1 MIKPGREEGGLGERG
16 SCKRYKPVFQLLR
29 LPATSAGWWCRRK
42 DDETEQQEHE
52 EHIHDKDDVRLAFYS
67 SPGKGDRRCG
77 NREAAPLQPV
87 VDNNVVYGTI
97 GQHTEDEDAV
107 YRVDQWVIC
116 WCLACCLNQ
125 SDDSEYN
132 TGQERSVALIVVVE
146 WPAVA

>member
-1 MIKPGREEGGLGERG
+1 MFVWRFILLQGKAIGG
-16 SCKRYKPVFQLLR
+16 
-29 LPATSAGWWCRRK
+29 
-42 DDETEQQEHE
+42 
-52 EHIHDKDDVRLAFYS
+52 
-67 SPGKGDRRCG
+67 G
-77 NREAAPLQPV
+77 NREAPPLQPV

>member
-1 MIKPGREEGGLGERG
+1 MFVWRFILLQGKAIGGG
-16 SCKRYKPVFQLLR
+16 
-29 LPATSAGWWCRRK
+29 
-42 DDETEQQEHE
+42 
-52 EHIHDKDDVRLAFYS
+52 
-67 SPGKGDRRCG
+67 G

-125 SDDSEYN
+125 SDDSEY